1 MRRNWNVL
9 IWAGF
14 AVALLA
20 LFSYIPFFIR
30 FPVTRDVPWAN
41 LLLFL
46 AGGWMLAAG
55 LRRAYGHPEH
65 YRGKV
70 SGAVLGV
77 LALAFFVL
85 FRWGNF
91 VFARRVPA
99 SANAPQVG
107 QQAPDF
113 TLADADGKPV
123 SLSDL
128 RRTNRAVLLI
138 FYRGYW

>member
-1 MRRNWNVL
+1 MRRNWNAL

-14 AVALLA
+14 AVTLVA

-55 LRRAYGHPEH
+55 LRRAYGQPER

-70 SGAVLGV
+70 SGPVLG
-77 LALAFFVL
+77 ALAIAFCAL
-85 FRWGNF
+85 FCWGSF
-91 VFARRVPA
+91 VFARRVP
-99 SANAPQVG
+99 SSSSAPQVG

-113 TLADADGKPV
+113 TMADAGGKPV